1 MENVNEI
8 ITSND
13 EVIESAEDVIEKG
26 GMKLGF
32 KIAIGAGITAVVG
45 YAAYRFVVK
54 PAIARIAAN
63 KAAASLDETGNDP
76 AEQEIEISVEEK
88 SA

>member
-8 ITSND
+8 ITGTD
-13 EVIESAEDVIEKG
+13 EVVEAAEEVIERG

-32 KIAIGAGITAVVG
+32 KIAIGAGVTAVVG

-54 PAIARIAAN
+54 PALAKMAS
-63 KAAASLDETGNDP
+63 KKASLDDNGENS
-76 AEQEIEISVEEK
+76 AAKEIEADAEEK
-88 SA
+88 TA

>member
-8 ITSND
+8 ITGTD
-13 EVIESAEDVIEKG
+13 EVVEAAEEVIERG

-32 KIAIGAGITAVVG
+32 KIAIGAGVTAVVG

-54 PAIARIAAN
+54 PALAKMAS
-63 KAAASLDETGNDP
+63 KKSSLDDNGENS
-76 AEQEIEISVEEK
+76 AAKEIEVDAEEK
-88 SA
+88 TA